1 MANKTCIVLLISDQT
16 IPNVM
21 FLKWYFKEPLGR
33 YDVLFLSTKAME
45 DKEKSKCIADAVDYL
60 KKFISMPHTKIV
72 DENNTLQIR
81 QSLEQFFTK
90 NLYEKIVANITGGT
104 KLMSLALYEYC
115 KSVQTSDV
123 EIFYQPIGKELLML
137 HPENKKNSIS
147 DLLTLDEWM
156 RACGVYYKTN
166 KSLQH
171 EDFEFNKKIHRE
183 IFEKNK
189 EIIIKM
195 IDLQNTSYFKNVFK
209 RKPVLDMTQV
219 DESKFEL
226 PDKTVLDKQA
236 VLSLIKDFQFDAT
249 QFTRVQMA
257 NITGGWFEEYVY
269 QKLKYEKHIAEENIA
284 LNVEIKK
291 GNDNNELDVVYVDA
305 QNQLHIVE
313 CKTVAKSDLLNDT
326 LYKQQAIKSKFGLTV
341 KSHLYI
347 NDTVAKDSHLNRAKA
362 FDIEIVDREKLLE
375 KE

>member
-137 HPENKKNSIS
+137 HP
-147 DLLTLDEWM
+147 
-156 RACGVYYKTN
+156 
-166 KSLQH
+166 
-171 EDFEFNKKIHRE
+171 
-183 IFEKNK
+183 
-189 EIIIKM
+189 
-195 IDLQNTSYFKNVFK
+195 
-209 RKPVLDMTQV
+209 
-219 DESKFEL
+219 
-226 PDKTVLDKQA
+226 
-236 VLSLIKDFQFDAT
+236 
-249 QFTRVQMA
+249 
-257 NITGGWFEEYVY
+257 
-269 QKLKYEKHIAEENIA
+269 
-284 LNVEIKK
+284 
-291 GNDNNELDVVYVDA
+291 
-305 QNQLHIVE
+305 
-313 CKTVAKSDLLNDT
+313 
-326 LYKQQAIKSKFGLTV
+326 
-341 KSHLYI
+341 
-347 NDTVAKDSHLNRAKA
+347 
-362 FDIEIVDREKLLE
+362 
-375 KE
+375 